1 MPLAPTPLSGSPLR
15 RLEIR
20 HGSTCTVYDAIQL
33 ESSLTATL
41 EARRSTPGIAN
52 QSDLMLQSHLGLRR
66 VLSIQLADLLASPY
80 DSPDLVTVNRSSQEM
95 CIRIHQNQQTNLF
108 TFQESRDFNVA
119 IYTMKKFGLRVTD
132 SVHPNH
138 TTNAGLTRSQSCSVP
153 SSIDFGPRLSS
164 ITPLQRHG
172 SSQAPSP
179 FSFTAL
185 LNSDVPLS
193 QIQSMGTQYEEIQP
207 ASPQSSQQPVQNIV
221 PTTYVQNPYH
231 LFLGQYGNMYQP
243 RVSSPLR
250 NAVEVDSRDLSP
262 MSPISPIPQYQP
274 SPLVHPEVS
283 ESLLTYRSTSAP
295 STMPRSRYQPR
306 CTNTDD
312 FSPPYSQQSPLG
324 SQESNITYTES
335 DTQSTDGTDVSILS
349 QPAEDFRK
357 LMPQPRN
364 LPFLKES
371 AAKTAELKSVKRRAK
386 SELGSTSAMQQ
397 SSFSADQSNRDTPKN
412 NSELCMQG
420 NVSSADSDMDDASA
434 APIVL
439 RPTSPQTRSA
449 QTETTSPDYSS
460 LETRELPP
468 MLIAD
473 DALLKKINDATSRL
487 LDQFTVDVNRGC
499 DGGACAQ
506 FYLDQIDM
514 VRRDIWLSHLTQW

>member
-1 MPLAPTPLSGSPLR
+1 
-15 RLEIR
+15 
-20 HGSTCTVYDAIQL
+20 
-33 ESSLTATL
+33 
-41 EARRSTPGIAN
+41 
-52 QSDLMLQSHLGLRR
+52 
-66 VLSIQLADLLASPY
+66 
-80 DSPDLVTVNRSSQEM
+80 M
-95 CIRIHQNQQTNLF
+95 CICIPQNQQTIVF
-108 TFQESRDFNVA
+108 TFKDSRDFNVA
-119 IYTMKKFGLRVTD
+119 IYTLKKFGLRVTD
-132 SVHPNH
+132 SVLPTSH
-138 TTNAGLTRSQSCSVP
+138 TTSASLTRSQSCSVP

-193 QIQSMGTQYEEIQP
+193 QIPSMGTQYEEIQP
-207 ASPQSSQQPVQNIV
+207 PSPQSSQQPIHNIV

-274 SPLVHPEVS
+274 SPLVHPEIS
-283 ESLLTYRSTSAP
+283 QSLLTYQSTSAP
-295 STMPRSRYQPR
+295 STMPGSRYQPR

-324 SQESNITYTES
+324 SQESNITYAES
-335 DTQSTDGTDVSILS
+335 DTQSTDGTDISNLS
-349 QPAEDFRK
+349 QTAEDFRK

-371 AAKTAELKSVKRRAK
+371 AAKTVERKSVKRRAM
-386 SELGSTSAMQQ
+386 SELGSASAMQQ
-397 SSFSADQSNRDTPKN
+397 SSFSADQNNRDTPDIDSK
-412 NSELCMQG
+412 LCVRG
-420 NVSSADSDMDDASA
+420 NVSSAESDMDDASA
-434 APIVL
+434 VFKVL

-449 QTETTSPDYSS
+449 QSEATSPVYSS

-473 DALLKKINDATSRL
+473 DALLKQINDATSRL
-487 LDQFTVDVNRGC
+487 LDQFTADVNRGC

-514 VRRDIWLSHLTQW
+514 VRRDIWFSHLTQW